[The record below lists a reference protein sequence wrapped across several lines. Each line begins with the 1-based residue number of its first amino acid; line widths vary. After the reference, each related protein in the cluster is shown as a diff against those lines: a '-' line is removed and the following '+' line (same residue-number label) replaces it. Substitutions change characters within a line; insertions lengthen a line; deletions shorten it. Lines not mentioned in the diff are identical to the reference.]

1 MNRKEKVLA
10 LLEMQENLPI
20 RIKGDYFIIEDWGA
34 VYGEDIIIEAQ
45 AEHITPEFILKIL
58 DENVENFDLDEYVDL
73 WAESRGKR
81 GVPEKYSDI
90 IQAGE
95 EYHAM
100 ITSWRDVV
108 KEFLDNVILK
118 IEYLYRDAGNYK
130 QWNTAYTKG
139 YLTEYEIRELIESLD
154 FGEYFIPEM
163 VGLPEVKFDSIDPE
177 LDHMWFELNK
187 NDITYEKPQDQRVAY
202 TSKELLARFKEA
214 SRKGWYDRKKVLEYT
229 I

>member
-20 RIKGDYFIIEDWGA
+20 KIKGDYFIIEDWGT
-34 VYGEDIIIEAQ
+34 VYGEDIIIEMQ
-45 AEHITPEFILKIL
+45 FEHIAPELIFKTL
-58 DENVENFDLDEYVDL
+58 DDAVEKFDIDEYVDL

-81 GVPEKYSDI
+81 GVPGKYSDI
-90 IQAGE
+90 IHAGE
-95 EYHAM
+95 EYHTM
-100 ITSWRDVV
+100 ITSWRDVM

-163 VGLPEVKFDSIDPE
+163 VGLPEIKFDSIDPE

-187 NDITYEKPQDQRVAY
+187 KDITYEKPQDQPVIY
-202 TSKELLARFKEA
+202 SSKELLARFNEA
-214 SRKGWYDRKKVLEYT
+214 SRKGWYDRKKVMEYM
-229 I
+229 